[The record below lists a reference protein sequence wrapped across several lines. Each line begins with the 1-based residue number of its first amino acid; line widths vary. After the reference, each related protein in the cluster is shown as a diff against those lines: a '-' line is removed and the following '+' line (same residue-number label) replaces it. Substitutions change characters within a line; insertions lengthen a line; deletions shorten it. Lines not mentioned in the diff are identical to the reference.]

1 MSDTTPT
8 RLSDIAPKWREF
20 PHIKAALTEHLKDM
34 SEALENGDG
43 NLRLKEATDL
53 MLVLQAL
60 LEVQATD
67 RQANEMWDTRLDK
80 FESTGKLPPLA

>member
-1 MSDTTPT
+1 MSTKTIT
-8 RLSDIAPKWREF
+8 RLSEIAPKWREF
-20 PHIKAALTEHLKDM
+20 PHVKAALTEHLKDM
-34 SEALENGDG
+34 SEALEDGDG

-67 RQANEMWDTRLDK
+67 RQATEMWDARLDK
-80 FESTGKLPPLA
+80 FESTGSLPSLA